1 MAYAID
7 DVLAHLTCPLRYI
20 NGKYKRNVSSRR
32 YEEKIIEILKYII
45 ENAIAMEI
53 NTSGIGNG
61 FLMPDEWIIKKF
73 KDMDGYLVTLGSD
86 THMSQNVGNGFG
98 EVLEILKEY
107 GFAGVVTEVGENVRD
122 IAVGDR
128 VCVDPN
134 KLCGECY
141 YCKNAIGHFCE
152 NMIGIG
158 TTVNGGFEQY
168 VANNTGY

>member
-73 KDMDGYLVTLGSD
+73 KDMGGYLITLGSD

-98 EVLEILKEY
+98 EALERLKKY
-107 GFAGVVTEVGENVRD
+107 GFVN
-122 IAVGDR
+122 
-128 VCVDPN
+128 
-134 KLCGECY
+134 CY
-141 YCKNAIGHFCE
+141 YYKNRKNI
-152 NMIGIG
+152 
-158 TTVNGGFEQY
+158 QY
-168 VANNTGY
+168 KI